1 MCYVDLAMHKEQCEE
16 QLSVAAESLFKFSVY
31 LTFTI
36 WAITVSY
43 KEK

>member
-1 MCYVDLAMHKEQCEE
+1 MPKEQREG
-16 QLSVAAESLFKFSVY
+16 QLSIAAESLFKLSVY

>member
-1 MCYVDLAMHKEQCEE
+1 MLHKEQQEE
-16 QLSVAAESLFKFSVY
+16 QLSVAAESLFKLSVY